1 MFIRILILKKKI
13 LQELP
18 ETSNSLFRNLKKN
31 DCITEKELKYFGIEF
46 KNATNLLPD
55 TQDS

>member
-13 LQELP
+13 LQELA

-31 DCITEKELKYFGIEF
+31 GCITQKELKYFGIEC
-46 KNATNLLPD
+46 KNATNLLPG
-55 TQDS
+55 TQDL